1 MHLSELAIMSSRGSA
16 WSNAEVKALIAV
28 WGEGNVQE
36 ELDGAVRNKQVFQ
49 DISKKLQ
56 KLGYNRDWEQ
66 CRNKI
71 KNLKKQYRLVK
82 DHNGE
87 TGRGRKTCLF
97 YNELDCILGHRPAS
111 VPSALLDTGSSSTA
125 LDSEE
130 RPEEL
135 QTNGKLSGINNKLV

>member
-1 MHLSELAIMSSRGSA
+1 MNSRGTV

-49 DISKKLQ
+49 DISKKLHQ
-56 KLGYNRDWEQ
+56 LGYNRDWEQ

-71 KNLKKQYRLVK
+71 KNLKKQCRLVK
-82 DHNGE
+82 DHKSE

-97 YNELDCILGHRPAS
+97 YSELDCILGHRPAS
-111 VPSALLDTGSSSTA
+111 VPSALLDTGSGSTV

-130 RPEEL
+130 VPEEI